1 MESDFELRMYDL
13 IETYG
18 NWWFFQKALDKQKV
32 TRHIIN
38 TARSKY
44 SLAAFYNS
52 VFSFILIGTGL
63 TGYLKSQPMELLFLI
78 PAGTLWFWIWQ
89 SRFRREKKAIE
100 ALSKLATGI
109 HARKLARDQFLSPM
123 EASD

>member
-1 MESDFELRMYDL
+1 MESDFEIRVYEL
-13 IETYG
+13 IKTYG
-18 NWWFFQKALDKQKV
+18 NWWFFQRALDKQKV

-78 PAGTLWFWIWQ
+78 PAGTLWYWIRQ
-89 SRFRREKKAIE
+89 SRFRRAKKAIE
-100 ALSKLATGI
+100 NLSNLATGV
-109 HARKLARDQFLSPM
+109 HARKLERDQFLSPM
-123 EASD
+123 EA

>member
-1 MESDFELRMYDL
+1 MESDFERRVYEL

-18 NWWFFQKALDKQKV
+18 NWWFFLRALDKQKV

-38 TARSKY
+38 TAKSKY

-78 PAGTLWFWIWQ
+78 PVGTLWYWIRQ
-89 SRFRREKKAIE
+89 FRFRRAKKAIE
-100 ALSKLATGI
+100 DLSNLATGV
-109 HARKLARDQFLSPM
+109 HARKLERDQILSPM
-123 EASD
+123 EA